1 MKNSKTF
8 LVLTVAL
15 FLVFAVSACTAAPS
29 QNSGEIT
36 YKNHTVS
43 ATITARE
50 GDNLTLSVTPSL
62 SYVAGGS
69 GMSLATVTNNGAI
82 QIQGT
87 NVQYTFVF
95 TDSDIAFDDENSIQ
109 YVFSGTQTKTVT
121 AAPEMLKGFA
131 VGDKVRVTFDE
142 NENVS
147 KIEKREETPE
157 TDEKEDKENSK
168 DNYDIVTEK

>member
-15 FLVFAVSACTAAPS
+15 FLVFAVSAC
-29 QNSGEIT
+29 
-36 YKNHTVS
+36 
-43 ATITARE
+43 
-50 GDNLTLSVTPSL
+50 
-62 SYVAGGS
+62 
-69 GMSLATVTNNGAI
+69 
-82 QIQGT
+82 
-87 NVQYTFVF
+87 
-95 TDSDIAFDDENSIQ
+95 
-109 YVFSGTQTKTVT
+109 T

-168 DNYDIVTEK
+168 DNYDIVTKK